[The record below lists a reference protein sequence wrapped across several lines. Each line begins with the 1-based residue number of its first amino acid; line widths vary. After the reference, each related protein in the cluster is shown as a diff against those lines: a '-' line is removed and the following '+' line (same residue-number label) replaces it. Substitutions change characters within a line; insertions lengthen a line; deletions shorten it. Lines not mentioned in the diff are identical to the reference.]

1 MICKAN
7 YCTGSHQILP
17 ASMTRRCWIGT
28 AWCLLQQKYVFIHM
42 VDKLSVACI
51 TNKTFQLNKIGP
63 DDMQS
68 HPCTAFWPIPDLT
81 SHAEVPER
89 WGLLSHAQN
98 TNHHYNHTNIDH

>member
-17 ASMTRRCWIGT
+17 ASMTGGCWIGT
-28 AWCLLQQKYVFIHM
+28 AWCLLQEKYVFIHT
-42 VDKLSVACI
+42 VDKLSVASI

-68 HPCTAFWPIPDLT
+68 HPLHFGQYQALPAMLRFLGDGDCYLMHRMQIITIIT
-81 SHAEVPER
+81 
-89 WGLLSHAQN
+89 Q
-98 TNHHYNHTNIDH
+98 I